1 MEMKRKNWSNFIVS
15 CGLSLLVATLILQPA
30 VQATE
35 VWSDNFDDG
44 NYDGWT
50 IHHGD
55 ITAEEFVLAANTS
68 LNFQD
73 YSGGVDVSDFDRISH
88 DSSTSIGTWSFD
100 ISFNRTMAQGTSY
113 VHGWGIVEIYFI
125 ANTTDTTVMSGM
137 SISIHSRDSAWSFVL
152 ATLEGGVYTD
162 NKIFAFGS
170 GTFFELKWTHVE
182 ITRYSSGLV
191 QAFINGT
198 KRLELTDTEVE
209 SSEYLVYSSARP
221 SAIDNVIV
229 DDEPIPTATP
239 TPTPTPTN
247 TTTETTTTSPPPDG
261 IPMEWLALGIGAP
274 VILVIVLVVWKV
286 RK

>member
-1 MEMKRKNWSNFIVS
+1 MKRKNYSRYVAAY
-15 CGLSLLVATLILQPA
+15 GLSILIATLILQPT
-30 VQATE
+30 VQAAE

-44 NYDGWT
+44 NFDEWT
-50 IHHGD
+50 VHYGVLS
-55 ITAEEFVLAANTS
+55 AENYVLAANTS

-73 YSGGVDVSDFDRISH
+73 YGEGVDVSDFDRISH
-88 DSSTSIGTWSFD
+88 SSSILTGTWSFD
-100 ISFNRTMAQGTSY
+100 VSFNHTMAQGTSY

-162 NKIFAFGS
+162 SKIFAFGS
-170 GTFFELKWTHVE
+170 GVYFELKWTHVE

-209 SSEYLVYSSARP
+209 SSEYLVYSSARS
-221 SAIDNVIV
+221 SAIDNVMV
-229 DDEPIPTATP
+229 NDEPIPTETTPIETTTP
-239 TPTPTPTN
+239 TPTPTPTD
-247 TTTETTTTSPPPDG
+247 TTTQQG
-261 IPMEWLALGIGAP
+261 IPPELLAIGIGVP